1 MIIINQ
7 STGSLFNS
15 LVSALAS
22 ETDIYF
28 ICGNYGEKLPRVI
41 NRKMKAYNRETLFG
55 RAASWLV
62 FSLQVIFCLL
72 LAKPQ
77 PVFVVTNPPF
87 SLFAV
92 WLVSLAKKFSYS
104 ILVYDLY
111 PDIIH
116 ETDILH
122 PNHFVIRIWES
133 INKRIFEKAEVIFS
147 ISEGMKDKIRTYAK
161 KTRIVV
167 IPNWGSDSLLPIAK
181 SKNPLVEKYHLEEKI
196 VIMYSGNI
204 GITHNLSFILRLASE
219 FSDNDHLRFII
230 MGGGVGYKKVKEE
243 IDNLSLKNVLFFGYI
258 SEIEFPLYLALAD
271 FGIVTLAKGLENS
284 SVPSKTYSYLKV
296 GAAIISIA
304 DRPNELDRIISSEL
318 CGISVE
324 QHEVEELIRK
334 LDYLLSNK
342 GELKKLKNNS
352 LIASTEKYTKSKSI
366 SIYLENLRKHR
377 ILR

>member
-15 LVSALAS
+15 LVSALAA
-22 ETDIYF
+22 ETEINF
-28 ICGNYGEKLPRVI
+28 ISGNYSGKLSRVV
-41 NRKMKAYNRETLFG
+41 NRKMKAYNRESLFG
-55 RAASWLV
+55 RAFSWSV
-62 FSLQVIFCLL
+62 FSLQVIFYLL
-72 LAKPQ
+72 FSKPQ

-92 WLVSLAKKFSYS
+92 WLVSLVKKFSYS

-116 ETDILH
+116 ETEILKPDH
-122 PNHFVIRIWES
+122 IVIRIWEG
-133 INKRIFEKAEVIFS
+133 INKIIFKKAEVIFT
-147 ISEGMKDKIRTYAK
+147 ISEGMKDKIRKYSQT
-161 KTRIVV
+161 TRIVV
-167 IPNWGSDSLLPIAK
+167 TPNWGSDSLVPIAK
-181 SKNPLVEKYHLEEKI
+181 SKNPLVEKYHLEGKI

-204 GITHNLSFILRLASE
+204 GITHDLSFILRLAIE
-219 FSDNDHLRFII
+219 FSNNDHLRFII
-230 MGGGVGYKKVKEE
+230 MGGGIGHKNIKEE
-243 IDNLSLKNVLFFGYI
+243 IDNLSLNNLLFFDYK
-258 SEIEFPLYLALAD
+258 SKKEFPLYLSLAD

-304 DRPNELDRIISSEL
+304 DRPNELDRIISSEQ

-334 LDYLLSNK
+334 LDYLLNNK
-342 GELKKLKNNS
+342 GELEKLKNNS

-366 SIYLENLRKHR
+366 SIYLENLRKHSM
-377 ILR
+377 LC